1 VVKLVMRTTKATKR
15 GKPNGTDDNRTGE
28 NKQIFTGT
36 GDKFF
41 SSVPL
46 RHITDVMLS
55 AVGKGF
61 SGKTTEMSAY
71 SANHRTTISH
81 FLRQGKWDSERLG
94 EELSQ
99 RSFSHI
105 AKKAEDWN
113 TPIFISVDDTV
124 NPKKR
129 HSSMAKRPMEG
140 TAFHY
145 SHLLGKKVWGH
156 QALAALIGTGETTLC
171 YQLERCGRRE
181 GGKIE
186 AVKEIANSLPMAQ
199 RVSYALM
206 DSWYTCPAVIDA
218 FASKGF
224 HTIGALKSNR
234 IIYPKGIRIS
244 ISDFAAE
251 YIKETDANLVT
262 VGKKRFWVYRYEGNL
277 NGVHNAA
284 VLITYPE
291 NAFGKADALRAF
303 LCTDASLDTSVI
315 LEYYR
320 NRWKIEVFFKQQKN
334 LLGFSGYQ
342 IRSQVGIDR
351 LWILLS
357 LVSFYCVVGGKQS
370 LPLGDGV
377 RSLRLNILIDI
388 AHSYYEAGRMGI
400 PFDSLSFVA

>member
-1 VVKLVMRTTKATKR
+1 
-15 GKPNGTDDNRTGE
+15 
-28 NKQIFTGT
+28 
-36 GDKFF
+36 
-41 SSVPL
+41 
-46 RHITDVMLS
+46 MLS
-55 AVGKGF
+55 AVSKGF
-61 SGKTTEMSAY
+61 SGKTTEMSEY

-94 EELSQ
+94 KELSQ
-99 RSFSHI
+99 RSFAYI
-105 AKKAEDWN
+105 DQKAAEEK
-113 TPIFISVDDTV
+113 TPIFLSVDDTV

-129 HSSMAKRPMEG
+129 PSSMAQRPMEG

-145 SHLLGKKVWGH
+145 SHLLEKKVWGH
-156 QALAALIGTGETTLC
+156 QALAGLIGTGETALC

-218 FASKGF
+218 FSARGF

-244 ISDFAAE
+244 ISDFAAK
-251 YIKETDANLVT
+251 YIQESDANLVT

-277 NGVHNAA
+277 NDIHNAA

-291 NAFGKADALRAF
+291 NAFGKANALRAF
-303 LCTDASLDTSVI
+303 LCTDVSLDTPTI

-320 NRWKIEVFFKQQKN
+320 KRWKIEVFFKQQKN

-342 IRSQVGIDR
+342 MRSLNGIDR
-351 LWILLS
+351 FWILLS
-357 LVSFYCVVGGKQS
+357 LVSFYCVVGGEQ
-370 LPLGDGV
+370 LVPLGDGV
-377 RSLRLNILIDI
+377 RSLRFNILLDI
-388 AHSYYEAGRMGI
+388 ARSFYEAGRAGI
-400 PFDSLSFVA
+400 PFDSLSIVA